1 MLPLEIFSLF
11 CALNWLFIVV
21 KVDGKNGVRRN
32 KKKCTKRSEM
42 NSENKR
48 FSISPTRGEKK
59 KT

>member
-1 MLPLEIFSLF
+1 MELEET
-11 CALNWLFIVV
+11 
-21 KVDGKNGVRRN
+21 N
-32 KKKCTKRSEM
+32 KQKKWTKRSEM